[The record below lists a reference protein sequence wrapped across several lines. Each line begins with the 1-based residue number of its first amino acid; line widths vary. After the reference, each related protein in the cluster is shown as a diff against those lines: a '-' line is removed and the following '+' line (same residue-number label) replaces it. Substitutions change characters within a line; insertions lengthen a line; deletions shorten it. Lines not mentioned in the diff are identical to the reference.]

1 LIHGTGSH
9 WQVWEPVLDTLAV
22 RHDVIAVDLSGH
34 GGSEPA
40 PDGTPPTAAG
50 FARLISTFLREELGI
65 ESAHVAGNSMGGWTA
80 LEMAKLGHARSLT
93 ALCPAGL
100 WRTRTPRYC
109 IVSFRFSCAL
119 SHLLGRSGARLA
131 TSTAAGRTIV
141 MSQYFGRPWKIPA
154 GEAAELQSGNAKG
167 SYNPAFGEEV
177 SRKGGKK
184 TWRRSTE

>member
-1 LIHGTGSH
+1 
-9 WQVWEPVLDTLAV
+9 
-22 RHDVIAVDLSGH
+22 
-34 GGSEPA
+34 
-40 PDGTPPTAAG
+40 
-50 FARLISTFLREELGI
+50 
-65 ESAHVAGNSMGGWTA
+65 
-80 LEMAKLGHARSLT
+80 MAKLGHARSLM

-141 MSQYFGRPWKIPA
+141 MSQYFGRPWKIPV